1 MFKPFD
7 EIVIERRNWTVGEIV
22 NDFGSDGT
30 IIFDNSYEI
39 PAMCAHMD
47 DELISILLRNNN
59 LTLYSVLDSNGYLH
73 VNIDDF
79 NRLKKYLGDKDINDS
94 LNYRRRYNANIDW
107 RCIDYR
113 VHEDL
118 KKDFWMKVG
127 GIFNKANSG
136 IYE

>member
-1 MFKPFD
+1 MKPFD
-7 EIVIERRNWTVGEIV
+7 EIVIERRNWSVGEIV
-22 NDFGSDGT
+22 NDFGCDGT

-79 NRLKKYLGDKDINDS
+79 NRLKKYLGDKDTNDS

-113 VHEDL
+113 VREDL

-127 GIFNKANSG
+127 GIFHKANSR

>member
-1 MFKPFD
+1 MKPFD
-7 EIVIERRNWTVGEIV
+7 EIVIERRNWSVGKIV

-79 NRLKKYLGDKDINDS
+79 NRLKKYLGDKNTNDL
-94 LNYRRRYNANIDW
+94 LNYRRRFNANIDW

-113 VHEDL
+113 VREDL

-127 GIFNKANSG
+127 VHKANFG
-136 IYE
+136 IYK

>member
-1 MFKPFD
+1 MKPFD
-7 EIVIERRNWTVGEIV
+7 EIVIERRNWSVGEIV

-79 NRLKKYLGDKDINDS
+79 NRLKKYLGDKDTNDL
-94 LNYRRRYNANIDW
+94 LNYRRRFNANIDW

-113 VHEDL
+113 VREDL
-118 KKDFWMKVG
+118 KKDFWMKV
-127 GIFNKANSG
+127 IFFKNRG
-136 IYE
+136 

>member
-1 MFKPFD
+1 MKPFD
-7 EIVIERRNWTVGEIV
+7 EIVIERRNWSVGEIV

-79 NRLKKYLGDKDINDS
+79 NRLKNYLGDKDTNDL
-94 LNYRRRYNANIDW
+94 LNYRRRFNANIDW

-113 VHEDL
+113 VREDL

-127 GIFNKANSG
+127 AHKANFG

>member
-1 MFKPFD
+1 MKPFD
-7 EIVIERRNWTVGEIV
+7 EIVIERRNWSVGEIV
-22 NDFGSDGT
+22 NNFGSDGT

-73 VNIDDF
+73 INIDDF
-79 NRLKKYLGDKDINDS
+79 NRLKKYLGDKDTNDL
-94 LNYRRRYNANIDW
+94 LNYRRRFNANIDW

-113 VHEDL
+113 VREDL
-118 KKDFWMKVG
+118 KKDFWMKV
-127 GIFNKANSG
+127 IFFKNRG
-136 IYE
+136 

>member
-1 MFKPFD
+1 MKPFD
-7 EIVIERRNWTVGEIV
+7 EIVIERRNQSVGEIV
-22 NDFGSDGT
+22 NDFGNDGT
-30 IIFDNSYEI
+30 IILDNSYEI

-79 NRLKKYLGDKDINDS
+79 NRLKKYLGDKDTNDL
-94 LNYRRRYNANIDW
+94 LNYRRRFNANIDW

-113 VHEDL
+113 VREDL
-118 KKDFWMKVG
+118 KKDFWMKVIFFKNG
-127 GIFNKANSG
+127 G
-136 IYE
+136 

>member
-1 MFKPFD
+1 MKPFD
-7 EIVIERRNWTVGEIV
+7 EIVIERRNWSVGEIV

-79 NRLKKYLGDKDINDS
+79 NRLKKYLGDKDTNDL
-94 LNYRRRYNANIDW
+94 LNYRRRFNANIDW

-113 VHEDL
+113 VCEDL
-118 KKDFWMKVG
+118 KKDFWMKVIFFKNG
-127 GIFNKANSG
+127 G
-136 IYE
+136 

>member
-7 EIVIERRNWTVGEIV
+7 EIVIERRNWSVGEIV

-47 DELISILLRNNN
+47 DELISILLKNNN

-79 NRLKKYLGDKDINDS
+79 NRLKKYLGDKDTNDL

-113 VHEDL
+113 VREDL

-127 GIFNKANSG
+127 VIFNKANSG

>member
-1 MFKPFD
+1 MKPFD
-7 EIVIERRNWTVGEIV
+7 EIVIERRNWSVGEIV

-47 DELISILLRNNN
+47 DELISILLKNNN

-79 NRLKKYLGDKDINDS
+79 NRLKKYLGDKDTNDL
-94 LNYRRRYNANIDW
+94 LNYRRRFNANIDW

-113 VHEDL
+113 VREDL
-118 KKDFWMKVG
+118 KKDFWMKV
-127 GIFNKANSG
+127 IFFNNKK
-136 IYE
+136 IQF